1 MAILSSPTDR
11 TTGRATGTS
20 SPHALLGHLR
30 SSLDKPLA
38 SYHLVMASSGLLLAL
53 GMMMVLS
60 ASSYYAYVNTG
71 DSYYFVKRQVIFLI
85 VGLLTAWLV
94 SRMSLST
101 LRMLGWVA
109 LFGSLVLLVLTYT
122 PLGDDVNGNRNWVV
136 LGHSLLRLQPS
147 EFAKLAIVLW
157 GADVLARKEHLLEQ
171 PKHLIIPYL
180 PVTGILVLLV
190 IFQGDLGTAMVMAGV
205 ILGVL
210 FMMGAPMRLLAGLMA
225 LGGAGILAMVI
236 ISPNRM
242 RRFTAFLNPTE
253 DLLGV
258 NMQATVGIQAI
269 ASGGWWGRGL
279 GASRQKW
286 GPLREAHTDFVFA
299 VTAEEL
305 GLFGSLAVL
314 VLFLVLGYAGIRIA
328 LRSDNSFCRH
338 VASGVTAWFM
348 FQALINLLVVLRL
361 GPVMGVPLPLVSYG
375 GSALLANL
383 IALGL
388 LLACARNEPDA
399 REVLTGHRTRKVAP
413 RVTTVVG
420 GRS

>member
-1 MAILSSPTDR
+1 MAILSSPT
-11 TTGRATGTS
+11 GRGSTAGADA
-20 SPHALLGHLR
+20 PHALLAHLR
-30 SSLDKPLA
+30 SALDKPLA
-38 SYHLVMASSGLLLAL
+38 SYHLVMAASGLLLAL

-71 DSYYFVKRQVIFLI
+71 DSYYFVKRQVVFLI
-85 VGLLTAWLV
+85 VGLGTAWLV
-94 SRMSLST
+94 SRMSVRT
-101 LRMLGWVA
+101 LRTLGWVA
-109 LFGSLVLLVLTYT
+109 LFVSLLLLVLTYT

-136 LGHSLLRLQPS
+136 LGHSFLRLQPS
-147 EFAKLAIVLW
+147 EFAKVAIVLW
-157 GADVLARKEHLLEQ
+157 GADVLARKERLLDQ
-171 PKHLIIPYL
+171 PKHLIIPYV
-180 PVTGILVLLV
+180 PVTGLLIMLVV
-190 IFQGDLGTAMVMAGV
+190 FQGDLGTAMVMAAV

-210 FMMGAPMRLLAGLMA
+210 FMLGAPKRILAGLLAM
-225 LGGAGILAMVI
+225 GGAGVLAMVI

-242 RRFTAFLNPTE
+242 RRFTAFLNPAE
-253 DLLGV
+253 DQLGA

-314 VLFLVLGYAGIRIA
+314 VLFLALGYAGIRIA
-328 LRSDNSFCRH
+328 LRSDNSFFRYL
-338 VASGVTAWFM
+338 ASGVTAWFM
-348 FQALINLLVVLRL
+348 FQALINLFVVLRL
-361 GPVMGVPLPLVSYG
+361 GPVVGVPLPLVSYG

-388 LLACARNEPDA
+388 LLAAARNEPDA
-399 REVLTGHRTRKVAP
+399 REVLTGRRTRKVSP